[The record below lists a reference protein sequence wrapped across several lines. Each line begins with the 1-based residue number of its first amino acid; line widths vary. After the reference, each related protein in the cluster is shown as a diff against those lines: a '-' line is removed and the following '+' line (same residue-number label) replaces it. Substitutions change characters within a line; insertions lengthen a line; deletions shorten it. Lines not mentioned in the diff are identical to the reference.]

1 MSQEEATEAVD
12 KFNRHV
18 QACFTCTPLWN
29 VYCAEGVKLNDEAN
43 DKAALWLRE
52 QNRQRRRKQRGT

>member
-18 QACFTCTPLWN
+18 RECFTCQPLWD
-29 VYCAEGVKLNDEAN
+29 VYCAEGVKLNDEA
-43 DKAALWLRE
+43 DEQAALWLQE
-52 QNRQRRRKQRGT
+52 QTRRKRARKAT